1 MLHFLTGVIK
11 LCPDLSCKPCIKQLI
26 KRNLYSKKQIFEFT
40 GIIKVPLHQQ
50 NFSQPIFSLHLNIIG
65 FIYSCCIVRDLDW
78 ISPSLLSSVIH
89 SPNFVCLTCRSR
101 FLAIDL
107 LPFLSWHYFS
117 LITLFTCKDLIKAWY
132 CLILVFL

>member
-1 MLHFLTGVIK
+1 MLHFLTVVIK
-11 LCPDLSCKPCIKQLI
+11 LCPDLSCGFIVVYNNWLNGIFIQ
-26 KRNLYSKKQIFEFT
+26 RNKYLNSRELLKFLF
-40 GIIKVPLHQQ
+40 HQQ

-65 FIYSCCIVRDLDW
+65 FIYSCCIVRNLDW

-101 FLAIDL
+101 FL
-107 LPFLSWHYFS
+107 PFLSWHYFS
-117 LITLFTCKDLIKAWY
+117 LITLLTCKDLIKAWY